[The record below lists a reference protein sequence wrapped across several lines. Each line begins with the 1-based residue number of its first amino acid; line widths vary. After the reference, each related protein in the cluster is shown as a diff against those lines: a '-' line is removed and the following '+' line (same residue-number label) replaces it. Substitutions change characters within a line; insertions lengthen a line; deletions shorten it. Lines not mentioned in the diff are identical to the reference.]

1 MSRTG
6 EIFDRLMERGVTH
19 GVGLPDSVTAP
30 LIARFEEGAQ
40 TRWIPVTR
48 EGEAFAIAAGLWVGG
63 RTPVVLIQNT
73 GLLESGDSLRGV
85 ALRMGVPLLCLVTY
99 RGVAA
104 ARASGWRPGDALDR
118 THLVRPDVD
127 STALLTEPTL
137 DAWSVPHATYR
148 SLDDLDRMWK
158 VAVDESR
165 PTVVLLPKIEEAA

>member
-1 MSRTG
+1 VSRTG
-6 EIFDRLMERGVTH
+6 EIFDRLMERGVSH

-30 LIARFEEGAQ
+30 LIARFEKGAQ
-40 TRWIPVTR
+40 TRWVPVTR

-63 RTPVVLIQNT
+63 RTPVVVIQNT

-99 RGVAA
+99 RGVAG
-104 ARASGWRPGDALDR
+104 ARASGWRPGDTLAR

-148 SLDDLDRMWK
+148 SLDDLDRMWQ

-165 PTVVLLPKIEEAA
+165 PTVVLLPKIKEAV